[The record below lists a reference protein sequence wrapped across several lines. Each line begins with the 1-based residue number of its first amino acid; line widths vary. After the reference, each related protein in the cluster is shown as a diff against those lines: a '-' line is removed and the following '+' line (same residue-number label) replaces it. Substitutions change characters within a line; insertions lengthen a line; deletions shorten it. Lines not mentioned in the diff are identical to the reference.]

1 MNLLHRLLCRSALWR
16 WTVERWV
23 IPWALDGLDPRE
35 DVLEL
40 GPGPGLTTDV
50 LHEPTARLTAVE
62 LDPRL
67 ASSLQERMKYTNVEV
82 VEADATAMPFPDG
95 SFSTVLSFTML
106 HHVPSVT
113 LQDQL
118 LAEAWR
124 VLRPGGVFAGSD
136 TALGVLLQLAQIG
149 DTMVPVDPAA
159 LSHRL
164 KTAGFDELKARRR
177 ATTGQ
182 LRSPSGQGGA

>member
-1 MNLLHRLLCRSALWR
+1 
-16 WTVERWV
+16 
-23 IPWALDGLDPRE
+23 
-35 DVLEL
+35 
-40 GPGPGLTTDV
+40 
-50 LHEPTARLTAVE
+50 
-62 LDPRL
+62 
-67 ASSLQERMKYTNVEV
+67 MKYTNVEV

>member
-95 SFSTVLSFTML
+95 SFSMLLSFTML

>member
-16 WTVERWV
+16 WTVERCV
-23 IPWALDGLDPRE
+23 IPWVLEGLDPGA

-40 GPGPGLTTDV
+40 GSGPGLTTDV
-50 LHEPTARLTAVE
+50 LRERTARLTAVE

-67 ASSLQERMKYTNVEV
+67 AASLQERMKSTNVEV
-82 VEADATAMPFPDG
+82 VETDATAMPFPDG
-95 SFSTVLSFTML
+95 SFSAVLSFTML
-106 HHVPSVT
+106 HHVPSAT

-118 LAEAWR
+118 LAEAGR
-124 VLRPGGVFAGSD
+124 VLRPGGVFAGTD
-136 TALGVLLQLAQIG
+136 TAPGVLLRLAHIG
-149 DTMVPVDPAA
+149 DTRVPVDPAT

-164 KTAGFDELKARRR
+164 ETAGFDELKARRR